1 MNRVSAGYYRWIA
14 AAVILGA
21 VSYGLVSNRQTI
33 AGMFGDGATSGKIA
47 KLEYRLQESFYPTSV
62 AWSADGRYLAVGS
75 TLDSRIDIWDVSQ
88 RKIVETLHRKFPP
101 ASFHDIAWSPNS
113 QYLSFCDAPGVLRVY
128 STRSWTE
135 IHVLSGPPGDKGCSQ
150 SAFSGDSRQ
159 LALLTPYLLEVVS
172 IADWQTIK
180 SVNLNIGWG
189 RGNFFN
195 AIAYLPNSHIVLIG
209 GGQRVVMTLYG
220 HEADSWDG
228 RVWFFGPTDEV
239 PSRTISVYR
248 AGGDHGGGGAI
259 RSLTS
264 SPNGRCIV
272 TGVNTGA
279 GDAGSGGI
287 AVESVH
293 VLRTSDGKLIAAP
306 LDKVYPSR
314 FGAPEAIAYT
324 HDGLYIV
331 VPHDVEDGWI
341 HILNGKTFG
350 VIDMVRSG
358 AFTFDVAVS
367 QVNDEFAVGAG
378 KQVIVWSLPNR

>member
-1 MNRVSAGYYRWIA
+1 M
-14 AAVILGA
+14 
-21 VSYGLVSNRQTI
+21 
-33 AGMFGDGATSGKIA
+33 
-47 KLEYRLQESFYPTSV
+47 
-62 AWSADGRYLAVGS
+62 
-75 TLDSRIDIWDVSQ
+75 
-88 RKIVETLHRKFPP
+88 
-101 ASFHDIAWSPNS
+101 
-113 QYLSFCDAPGVLRVY
+113 
-128 STRSWTE
+128 
-135 IHVLSGPPGDKGCSQ
+135 
-150 SAFSGDSRQ
+150 
-159 LALLTPYLLEVVS
+159 
-172 IADWQTIK
+172 
-180 SVNLNIGWG
+180 NLNIDWG

-228 RVWFFGPTDEV
+228 RVSFFGPTDEV
-239 PSRTISVYR
+239 PSRTISAYR

-350 VIDMVRSG
+350 VIDKVRSG

-378 KQVIVWSLPNR
+378 KQVIVWSVPNL